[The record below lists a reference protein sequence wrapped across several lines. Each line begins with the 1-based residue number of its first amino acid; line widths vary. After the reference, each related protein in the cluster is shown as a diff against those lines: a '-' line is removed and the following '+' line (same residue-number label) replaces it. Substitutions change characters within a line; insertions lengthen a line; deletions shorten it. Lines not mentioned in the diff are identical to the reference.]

1 MENLRMTYNYLNL
14 VDKILEKINQNKINS
29 FEINNND
36 FYLKVKINNKNLK
49 ENQDKS
55 YTKSYIEIILKYID
69 YKKDKNNQNNSKSSE
84 INLSNL
90 KERIEDGYKIIFYE
104 ENNEKY
110 VDIVS
115 TLVGRFNLANN
126 KDVKI
131 TKGSIVKANT
141 ILGYIEILNIYYYM
155 KLDFDVKVEEIYA
168 ENLPFVQYSSK
179 LLKLKVID

>member
-1 MENLRMTYNYLNL
+1 MENLRMTYDYLNL

-49 ENQDKS
+49 ENRNKN
-55 YTKSYIEIILKYID
+55 YTKEID
-69 YKKDKNNQNNSKSSE
+69 YKKDKNNQNNSKSPE

-115 TLVGRFNLANN
+115 TLVGRFYLANN
-126 KDVKI
+126 KDIKI
-131 TKGSIVKANT
+131 TNGSIVKANT
-141 ILGYIEILNIYYYM
+141 ILGYIEILNIYYYI
-155 KLDFDVKVEEIYA
+155 KLDFDVKVEEIYT

-179 LLKLKVID
+179 ILKLKVID

>member
-1 MENLRMTYNYLNL
+1 MENFRITYNYLNL
-14 VDKILEKINQNKINS
+14 IDKIIEKINQNKINS

-49 ENQDKS
+49 ENRNKS
-55 YTKSYIEIILKYID
+55 YTKEY
-69 YKKDKNNQNNSKSSE
+69 KDKNNQNNSKLSE
-84 INLSNL
+84 INLSTL

-115 TLVGRFNLANN
+115 TLVGRFYLANN
-126 KDVKI
+126 KDIKI

-141 ILGYIEILNIYYYM
+141 ILGYIEILNIYYYI

-179 LLKLKVID
+179 LFKLKVIN

>member
-1 MENLRMTYNYLNL
+1 MENFRMTYNYLNL
-14 VDKILEKINQNKINS
+14 IDKIIEKINQNKINS

-49 ENQDKS
+49 ENQNKS
-55 YTKSYIEIILKYID
+55 YTKEY
-69 YKKDKNNQNNSKSSE
+69 KDKNNQNNSKLSE
-84 INLSNL
+84 ISLSTL

-115 TLVGRFNLANN
+115 TLVGRFYLANN
-126 KDVKI
+126 KDIKI

-141 ILGYIEILNIYYYM
+141 ILGYIEILNIYYYI

-179 LLKLKVID
+179 LFKLKVIN

>member
-1 MENLRMTYNYLNL
+1 MENFRMTYNYLNL

-49 ENQDKS
+49 ENEDKS
-55 YTKSYIEIILKYID
+55 HTKSYID
-69 YKKDKNNQNNSKSSE
+69 YKKDKNNQNNSKSSQ
-84 INLSNL
+84 INLSTL

-115 TLVGRFNLANN
+115 TLVGRFYLANN
-126 KDVKI
+126 KDIKI

-155 KLDFDVKVEEIYA
+155 KLDFDVKVEEIYT

>member
-1 MENLRMTYNYLNL
+1 MENFRMTYNYLNL
-14 VDKILEKINQNKINS
+14 IDKIIEKINQNKINS

-49 ENQDKS
+49 ENRNKS
-55 YTKSYIEIILKYID
+55 YTKEY
-69 YKKDKNNQNNSKSSE
+69 KDKNNQNNSKLSE
-84 INLSNL
+84 INLSTL

-115 TLVGRFNLANN
+115 TLVGRFYLANN
-126 KDVKI
+126 KDIKI

-141 ILGYIEILNIYYYM
+141 ILGYIEILNIYYYI

-179 LLKLKVID
+179 LFKLKVIN

>member
-1 MENLRMTYNYLNL
+1 MENLRMTYDYLNL

-49 ENQDKS
+49 ENRNKN
-55 YTKSYIEIILKYID
+55 YTKEID
-69 YKKDKNNQNNSKSSE
+69 YKKDKNNQNNSKSPE

>member
-1 MENLRMTYNYLNL
+1 MENLRMTYDYLNL

-49 ENQDKS
+49 ENRNKN
-55 YTKSYIEIILKYID
+55 YTKEID
-69 YKKDKNNQNNSKSSE
+69 YKKDKNNQNNSKSPE

-141 ILGYIEILNIYYYM
+141 ILGYIEILNIYYYI
-155 KLDFDVKVEEIYA
+155 KLDFNAKVEEIYT

>member
-1 MENLRMTYNYLNL
+1 MENLRIIYDYLNL
-14 VDKILEKINQNKINS
+14 VDKIIEKVNQNKINS

-36 FYLKVKINNKNLK
+36 FYLKFRINNKNLK
-49 ENQDKS
+49 ENRNKS
-55 YTKSYIEIILKYID
+55 YTKEYID

-84 INLSNL
+84 INLSTL

-141 ILGYIEILNIYYYM
+141 ILGYIEILNIYYYI

-179 LLKLKVID
+179 LFKLKVIN

>member
-1 MENLRMTYNYLNL
+1 MTYNYLNL
-14 VDKILEKINQNKINS
+14 IDKIIEKINQNKINS

-49 ENQDKS
+49 ENQNKS
-55 YTKSYIEIILKYID
+55 YTKEY
-69 YKKDKNNQNNSKSSE
+69 KDKNNQNNSKLSE
-84 INLSNL
+84 ISLSTL

-115 TLVGRFNLANN
+115 TLVGRFYLANN
-126 KDVKI
+126 KDIKI

-141 ILGYIEILNIYYYM
+141 ILGYIEILNIYYYI

-179 LLKLKVID
+179 LFKLKVIN

>member
-1 MENLRMTYNYLNL
+1 MGNLRMTYDYLNL

-49 ENQDKS
+49 KNEDKS
-55 YTKSYIEIILKYID
+55 YTKSYID
-69 YKKDKNNQNNSKSSE
+69 YKKDKNNQNNSKFSE
-84 INLSNL
+84 INLSAL

-115 TLVGRFNLANN
+115 TLVGKFYLANN
-126 KDVKI
+126 KDIKI
-131 TKGSIVKANT
+131 TRGSIVKANT
-141 ILGYIEILNIYYYM
+141 ILGYIEILNIYYYI

>member
-1 MENLRMTYNYLNL
+1 MTYNYLNL
-14 VDKILEKINQNKINS
+14 IDKIIEKINQNKINS

-49 ENQDKS
+49 ENRNKS
-55 YTKSYIEIILKYID
+55 YTKEY
-69 YKKDKNNQNNSKSSE
+69 KDKNNQNNSKLSE
-84 INLSNL
+84 INLSTL

-115 TLVGRFNLANN
+115 TLVGRFYLANN
-126 KDVKI
+126 KDIKI

-141 ILGYIEILNIYYYM
+141 ILGYIEILNIYYYI

-179 LLKLKVID
+179 LFKLKVIN

>member
-1 MENLRMTYNYLNL
+1 MENFRMTYSYLNL

-49 ENQDKS
+49 ENRNKN
-55 YTKSYIEIILKYID
+55 YTKEID
-69 YKKDKNNQNNSKSSE
+69 YKKDKNNQNNSKSF
-84 INLSNL
+84 NLSTL

-115 TLVGRFNLANN
+115 TLVGRFYLANN
-126 KDVKI
+126 KDIKI

-155 KLDFDVKVEEIYA
+155 KLDFDVKVEEIYT

>member
-49 ENQDKS
+49 ENRNKN
-55 YTKSYIEIILKYID
+55 YTKEID
-69 YKKDKNNQNNSKSSE
+69 YKKDKNNQNNSKSPE

-141 ILGYIEILNIYYYM
+141 ILGYIEILNIYYYI
-155 KLDFDVKVEEIYA
+155 KLDFNAKVEEIYA

>member
-1 MENLRMTYNYLNL
+1 MENFRMTYNYLNL
-14 VDKILEKINQNKINS
+14 IDKIIEKINQNKINL

-49 ENQDKS
+49 ENRNKS
-55 YTKSYIEIILKYID
+55 YTKEYI
-69 YKKDKNNQNNSKSSE
+69 DKNNQNNSKLSE
-84 INLSNL
+84 INLSTL

-115 TLVGRFNLANN
+115 TLVGRFYLANN
-126 KDVKI
+126 KDIKI

-141 ILGYIEILNIYYYM
+141 ILGYIEILNIYYYI

-179 LLKLKVID
+179 LFKLKVIN

>member
-1 MENLRMTYNYLNL
+1 MTYNYLNL
-14 VDKILEKINQNKINS
+14 IDKIIEKINQNKINS

-36 FYLKVKINNKNLK
+36 FYLKVKINNKNLNKNLK
-49 ENQDKS
+49 ENRNKS
-55 YTKSYIEIILKYID
+55 YTKEY
-69 YKKDKNNQNNSKSSE
+69 KDKNNQNNSKLSE
-84 INLSNL
+84 INLSTL

-115 TLVGRFNLANN
+115 TLVGRFYLANN
-126 KDVKI
+126 KDIKI

-141 ILGYIEILNIYYYM
+141 SLGYIEILNIYYYI

-168 ENLPFVQYSSK
+168 ENLSFVQYSSK
-179 LLKLKVID
+179 LFKLKVIN

>member
-49 ENQDKS
+49 ENRNKN
-55 YTKSYIEIILKYID
+55 YTKEID
-69 YKKDKNNQNNSKSSE
+69 YKKDKNNQNNSKSPE

-141 ILGYIEILNIYYYM
+141 ILGYIEILNIYYYI
-155 KLDFDVKVEEIYA
+155 KLDFNAKVEEIYA

-179 LLKLKVID
+179 ILKLKVID

>member
-1 MENLRMTYNYLNL
+1 MENFRTTYNYLNL
-14 VDKILEKINQNKINS
+14 IDKIIEKINQNKINS

-49 ENQDKS
+49 ENRNKS
-55 YTKSYIEIILKYID
+55 YTKEYID
-69 YKKDKNNQNNSKSSE
+69 YKKDKNNQNKTESSE
-84 INLSNL
+84 VNLSTL

-115 TLVGRFNLANN
+115 TLVGRFYLANN
-126 KDVKI
+126 KDIKI